1 MTILFRKRGLRF
13 QGFGGTSFLE
23 PFKYVEKELTGS
35 PTVFIYLTDGFGE
48 APKKAPDYP
57 VIWCLTGQ
65 GKKPSEWGLAVRISR
80 QS

>member
-1 MTILFRKRGLRF
+1 MWK
-13 QGFGGTSFLE
+13 
-23 PFKYVEKELTGS
+23 KKLTGS
-35 PTVFIYLTDGFGE
+35 PIVFIYLTDGFGE